1 MDVKDLRY
9 FVAVYEANSF
19 MRASI
24 ALATVQSNVSIRIR
38 RLEEDLR
45 ATLFVRGRRGVR
57 PTKEGDLLYRYAKDV
72 LEKMDEAR
80 EKIKK
85 LDAA

>member
-24 ALATVQSNVSIRIR
+24 VLATVQSNVSMRIR

-80 EKIKK
+80 QKIKK

>member
-9 FVAVYEANSF
+9 FTAVYEANSF

-24 ALATVQSNVSIRIR
+24 ALATVQSNVSMRIR

-80 EKIKK
+80 QKIKK